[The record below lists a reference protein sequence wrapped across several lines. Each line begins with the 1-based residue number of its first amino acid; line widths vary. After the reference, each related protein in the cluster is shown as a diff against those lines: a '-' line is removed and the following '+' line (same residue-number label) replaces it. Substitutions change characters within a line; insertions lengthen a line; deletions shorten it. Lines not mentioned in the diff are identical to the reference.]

1 MKKYLLPIL
10 LIAFWACEDEE
21 DSTITI
27 CDANITWEIFYSSD
41 NLSEYVGVQG
51 TIENIG
57 DKNITEIDYRWKVTF
72 TDYTTS
78 YIDVKTFLIDLP
90 PNSNYSFITEAYDS
104 ARIYGKTVESVK
116 LENSSEVECD

>member
-21 DSTITI
+21 DSTVTI
-27 CDANITWEIFYSSD
+27 CDANITWEIYYSS
-41 NLSEYVGVQG
+41 NIVSEYVGVQG

-57 DKNITEIDYRWKVTF
+57 DKNITEIDYKWKVTF

-78 YIDVKTFLIDLP
+78 YIDVATFLIDLP
-90 PNSNYSFITEAYDS
+90 PNSNYSFITNVYDS
-104 ARIYGKTVESVK
+104 AYIYDKTVESVK
-116 LENSSEVECD
+116 IENSSEVECN